1 VPATTGLV
9 YTPFGRDTWRDPFTL
24 YRRLRDE
31 DPVHRSP
38 DGYWVLSRF
47 QHVFDAAR
55 DTTTFSSAHGLT
67 FHDER
72 EELGLAPTIV
82 MMDPPDHSRSRR
94 LVSRSFTPRHVAG
107 LEADLRPLVR
117 ARLRQLR
124 EAGAADFVAGLAR
137 PAPSWV
143 VAHFL
148 GGHEEDRYRL
158 DRWTE
163 ALVQGG
169 AAEPAGAGTALA
181 ELYGYFTD
189 LVDRRRHQPGDDLVS
204 TLLAADDEGAG
215 LGIEGILGYAFVL
228 IAGGND
234 TTTGLLAGAAELL
247 TAYPDQRRRLLVE
260 PALVPGAVEELLRLT
275 SPVQGLCRVAERD
288 AVIADTT
295 IGRGERVLLCYGAA
309 NRDTREF
316 GPDAEVLD
324 VTRRIERLL
333 SFSSGAHFCLGAA
346 AARLQGRVV
355 LEELLQ
361 ECPAFA
367 VDADAGVF
375 ADGAFTRRY
384 ESLPFVA
391 EGL

>member
-1 VPATTGLV
+1 MPATTGLV

-148 GGHEEDRYRL
+148 GVPEEDRYL
-158 DRWTE
+158 FDRWTE

-169 AAEPAGAGTALA
+169 AAQPAGAGTALA

-275 SPVQGLCRVAERD
+275 SPVQGLCRVA
-288 AVIADTT
+288 V
-295 IGRGERVLLCYGAA
+295 RG
-309 NRDTREF
+309 
-316 GPDAEVLD
+316 
-324 VTRRIERLL
+324 
-333 SFSSGAHFCLGAA
+333 
-346 AARLQGRVV
+346 QK
-355 LEELLQ
+355 
-361 ECPAFA
+361 FA
-367 VDADAGVF
+367 VLFPELEGGVAVAD
-375 ADGAFTRRY
+375 
-384 ESLPFVA
+384 
-391 EGL
+391 